1 MTRTTRIAA
10 ALAALLGLAL
20 LGAPEAASA
29 YDSVSGFAYV
39 EDRDLQHMIVTVRGL
54 KLAVKP
60 SSVLI
65 GLHGTRL
72 QLGELRVPQYKGA
85 AIDPSTADAVY
96 FEASRQIGG
105 LVLEKL
111 KLLGSLPD

>member
-1 MTRTTRIAA
+1 MTRTTRTAA
-10 ALAALLGLAL
+10 TLLAL
-20 LGAPEAASA
+20 LGVALLGTAAPAPAF
-29 YDSVSGFAYV
+29 DSVSGFAYV
-39 EDRDLQHMIVTVRGL
+39 EDRDLAHKTVTLRGL

-72 QLGELRVPQYKGA
+72 RLEELRVPTYKGA
-85 AIDPSTADAVY
+85 AIDPSSADAAY

-111 KLLGSLPD
+111 KLVESLPE

>member
-10 ALAALLGLAL
+10 ALVALLGVAL
-20 LGAPEAASA
+20 LGTAAPA

-39 EDRDLQHMIVTVRGL
+39 EDRDLAHETVTVRGL
-54 KLAVKP
+54 RLAVKP

-65 GLHGTRL
+65 NLHGGRL
-72 QLGELRVPQYKGA
+72 RLEDLRVPSYKGA
-85 AIDPSTADAVY
+85 AIEPSSADAVY

-111 KLLGSLPD
+111 KLIGSLPE